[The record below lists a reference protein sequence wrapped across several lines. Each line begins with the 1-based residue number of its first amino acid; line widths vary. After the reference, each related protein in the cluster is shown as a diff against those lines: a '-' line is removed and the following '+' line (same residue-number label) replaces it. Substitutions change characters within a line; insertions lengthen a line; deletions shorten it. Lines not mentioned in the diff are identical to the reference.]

1 MRRRVA
7 LARALIND
15 PKVLLMDEPF
25 VSLDQPTSENLYK
38 TLVNYRKKKPITVI
52 FITHVLKEALLLGD
66 RILFFSKK
74 PGTVVYDYKI
84 KSKSF
89 PLTLDS
95 KSVDDEYKKLKKKT
109 PYFTQWLGL
118 NKKKLMEE
126 LVNYI
131 DKGGLIFSLLL
142 IMSGIGITQYFTNS
156 LK

>member
-38 TLVNYRKKKPITVI
+38 TLVNYRKKNPITVI

-84 KSKSF
+84 KSKSN
-89 PLTLDS
+89 L
-95 KSVDDEYKKLKKKT
+95 
-109 PYFTQWLGL
+109 
-118 NKKKLMEE
+118 
-126 LVNYI
+126 
-131 DKGGLIFSLLL
+131 
-142 IMSGIGITQYFTNS
+142 
-156 LK
+156 

>member
-38 TLVNYRKKKPITVI
+38 TLVNYRKKNQLPLFLSPMFSKKHCFLV
-52 FITHVLKEALLLGD
+52 

-95 KSVDDEYKKLKKKT
+95 KSVDDEYKKLKKKHPT
-109 PYFTQWLGL
+109 LLNGL
-118 NKKKLMEE
+118 
-126 LVNYI
+126 V
-131 DKGGLIFSLLL
+131 
-142 IMSGIGITQYFTNS
+142 
-156 LK
+156 